1 MFRERLTGQQQS
13 FMETPISITPAKS
26 CCDKRGHFAQNIEWR
41 YRPEVSMVHTKC
53 TGMYI
58 FNSIIQEQ
66 SEILT

>member
-41 YRPEVSMVHTKC
+41 SFHGPYKMYRHEHQLKN
-53 TGMYI
+53 
-58 FNSIIQEQ
+58 NSRAK
-66 SEILT
+66 